1 MLYSHGPFAEISLNL
16 TAAFWKKGKKEKK
29 RKERKKK
36 GARRE
41 VRKILSHCLP
51 YIIYMPGSSPRK
63 ISQD

>member
-36 GARRE
+36 GAGRE
-41 VRKILSHCLP
+41 VRKILSHCL
-51 YIIYMPGSSPRK
+51 S
-63 ISQD
+63 